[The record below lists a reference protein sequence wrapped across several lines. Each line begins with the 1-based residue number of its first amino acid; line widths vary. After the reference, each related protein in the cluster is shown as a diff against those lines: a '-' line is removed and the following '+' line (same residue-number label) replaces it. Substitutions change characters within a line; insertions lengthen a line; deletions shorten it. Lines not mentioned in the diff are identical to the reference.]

1 MPTIDAGGLKVHY
14 RFDGPEDAP
23 LVTFSHSLAAH
34 LEMWRGQVEALAR
47 NYRLLRYDVRGHGG
61 TDAPD
66 GPYYT
71 LEQLST
77 DIAALLDA
85 LRIERTHFVG
95 LSMGGMIG
103 QLLALREPERLASLV
118 LADTLAVYRPEA
130 RAMWQERID
139 VASGLDGMEPLVE
152 PTLTRW
158 FTAPFKAGR
167 PDVLDEVAAMIRAT
181 PPRGFIGCCRALM
194 GLDLIERLPEIR
206 LPVLVM
212 VGREDPTTPVA
223 GAEAIAAAIP
233 GARLIVIED
242 AAHISNLEQP
252 ATFNRALLSFLDE
265 VA

>member
-1 MPTIDAGGLKVHY
+1 
-14 RFDGPEDAP
+14 
-23 LVTFSHSLAAH
+23 
-34 LEMWRGQVEALAR
+34 
-47 NYRLLRYDVRGHGG
+47 
-61 TDAPD
+61 
-66 GPYYT
+66 
-71 LEQLST
+71 
-77 DIAALLDA
+77 
-85 LRIERTHFVG
+85 
-95 LSMGGMIG
+95 MGGMIG

-167 PDVLDEVAAMIRAT
+167 PDVLEEVAAMIRAT
-181 PPRGFIGCCRALM
+181 PPCGFIGCCRALM